1 MASQNKQIYTC
12 TIQTE
17 ACQCTFGTK
26 RALQEHE
33 AQCRAQRAARL
44 MDEEDKRKREEVAAA
59 FQMLDDSVEDRTQES
74 IYDQDYGIE
83 MRRTHHRM

>member
-1 MASQNKQIYTC
+1 
-12 TIQTE
+12 
-17 ACQCTFGTK
+17 
-26 RALQEHE
+26 
-33 AQCRAQRAARL
+33 